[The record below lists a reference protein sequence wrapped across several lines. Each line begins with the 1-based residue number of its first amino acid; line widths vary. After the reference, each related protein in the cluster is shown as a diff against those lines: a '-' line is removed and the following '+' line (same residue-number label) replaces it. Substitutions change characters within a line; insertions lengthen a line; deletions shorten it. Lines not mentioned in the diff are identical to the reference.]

1 MVLVSA
7 IEQLKLSHSEVGR
20 ERYDESNS
28 KFKRRDFYGELGDS
42 IDQAIESEEDSEPD
56 R

>member
-28 KFKRRDFYGELGDS
+28 KFKRDFYGELGDS